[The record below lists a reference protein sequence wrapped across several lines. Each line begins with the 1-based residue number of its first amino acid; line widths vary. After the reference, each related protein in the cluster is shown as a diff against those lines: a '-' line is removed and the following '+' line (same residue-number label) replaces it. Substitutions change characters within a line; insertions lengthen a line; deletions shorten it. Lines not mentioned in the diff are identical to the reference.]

1 MDNQHCFLS
10 YARADEDFAVRL
22 ASDLRA
28 LGVAMW
34 VDRHDIRVREHW
46 DKAIERAIRGCRS
59 FVVILSPRAI
69 ASDNVADEIS
79 LAIDSGKSVIPVMIE
94 RCDLPLRLTRR
105 HLIDATRGYDGAL
118 KQCLAAIRDD
128 LGGVSGASADP
139 TPMIFDPEVL
149 TAVRQ
154 QLAVS
159 IGPIAGMLVERA
171 AGRATSLGGLYE
183 LLAPHIAD
191 DAERARFL
199 ASAGAS
205 ASAPEGAGPV
215 AAIEAG
221 EVDRI
226 ARILTRYVGPVATIL
241 VRKEGRAAGSARDL
255 VRRLATRLPSSGERD
270 GFLRLA
276 EIR

>member
-10 YARADEDFAVRL
+10 YSRADEDFAVRL

-118 KQCLAAIRDD
+118 KQCLAAIRDEAEREP
-128 LGGVSGASADP
+128 GVRGDRAVELRRRRCLSFDRCRSGRERD
-139 TPMIFDPEVL
+139 
-149 TAVRQ
+149 
-154 QLAVS
+154 
-159 IGPIAGMLVERA
+159 RA
-171 AGRATSLGGLYE
+171 AQRDRPKHAVPPEQCDLPPWKDPWALS
-183 LLAPHIAD
+183 
-191 DAERARFL
+191 
-199 ASAGAS
+199 SA
-205 ASAPEGAGPV
+205 V
-215 AAIEAG
+215 
-221 EVDRI
+221 
-226 ARILTRYVGPVATIL
+226 
-241 VRKEGRAAGSARDL
+241 
-255 VRRLATRLPSSGERD
+255 
-270 GFLRLA
+270 LR
-276 EIR
+276 